1 METIEGFVNFVNF
14 VNFWTREQAQLQMC
28 KHAERTT
35 KALNRHYRLASAF
48 TKQMVSS
55 ECHKRERHVN
65 QSHALGND
73 NFSGEEEAVGII
85 RKAEG
90 CKLAIKGISYFLG
103 RRNHHISALAIVTG
117 AAGDEARH
125 CCRMNW

>member
-35 KALNRHYRLASAF
+35 KALNIRYRLASAF
-48 TKQMVSS
+48 TKQMVSN

-65 QSHALGND
+65 QSHALGSD
-73 NFSGEEEAVGII
+73 NFNGAEEVAGII

-103 RRNHHISALAIVTG
+103 GRNHHTVSISHCDG
-117 AAGDEARH
+117 
-125 CCRMNW
+125 CCRG